1 MRAACDAPTMTERP
15 PAVRIDDLADPK
27 FPPHVDEMM
36 RAVEPLAADLSF
48 APEAVLDAARAE
60 TGLDDFGDDWFR
72 EPLGVVLTNL
82 DEHAGLSAFGRM
94 SAHTQ
99 MVGHMRNRL
108 RVEHLMQ
115 QHPEIAEI
123 EIARPIFIVG
133 QPRTGTTHLHNLMA
147 EDPALRSL
155 PYWES
160 LEPVLSDD
168 EQAAVARGET
178 DPRRER
184 CAVGLELLNDAL
196 PYFKR
201 MHDMTVDHVHEE
213 IQLLALAGSTML
225 FETMAVMP
233 GWRDW
238 YVGHDQTV
246 PYAYLKNVLRCCQWL
261 RGGERWVLKSPQ
273 HVEQIRVL
281 LDVFPDATFVF
292 THRDP
297 VSVIASTATM
307 ISYSSRFS
315 QAKVDP
321 PKIGHYWADRVETML
336 RAGIDD
342 HHLLPSDRS
351 IDVRFDEF
359 MADDLAMVERIY
371 AVADQPFTPKTRRA
385 METFMAAH
393 PRGVH
398 GGVIYDL
405 EGDFD
410 LDRAELRERL
420 RDYTDRFDVTLE
432 S

>member
-1 MRAACDAPTMTERP
+1 MSERP

-27 FPPHVDEMM
+27 FPPHIDEMM

-48 APEAVLDAARAE
+48 TPDALLDAARAE
-60 TGLDDFGDDWFR
+60 SGLDGFGDDWFR
-72 EPLGVVLTNL
+72 EPLGVVLRNL

-94 SAHTQ
+94 SAYTQ
-99 MVGHMRNRL
+99 MVGHLRNRL
-108 RVEHLMQ
+108 RVENLMGR
-115 QHPEIAEI
+115 HPEIADI
-123 EIARPIFIVG
+123 QVTRPIFIVG
-133 QPRTGTTHLHNLMA
+133 QPRTGTTHMHNLMA

-184 CAVGLELLNDAL
+184 CAGGLELLNDAL

-233 GWRDW
+233 EWRDW
-238 YVGHDQTV
+238 YRSHDQTV
-246 PYAYLKNVLRCCQWL
+246 PYAYMKNVLRCCQWL

-273 HVEQIRVL
+273 HVEQIPVL

-342 HHLLPSDRS
+342 HHLLPTERS

-371 AVADQPFTPKTRRA
+371 AVADQPFTPEARRS
-385 METFMAAH
+385 MEGFMAAH

-398 GGVIYDL
+398 GGVRYDL
-405 EGDFD
+405 EGDFH
-410 LDRAELRERL
+410 LDRAELRGRL

>member
-1 MRAACDAPTMTERP
+1 MAQRPAP
-15 PAVRIDDLADPK
+15 VRIDDLADPV
-27 FPPHVDEMM
+27 FPAHIAEMM
-36 RAVEPLAADLSF
+36 RAVEPLAAELSF
-48 APEAVLDAARAE
+48 APDAVMAAARAE
-60 TGLDDFGDDWFR
+60 AGLDDFGDDWFR
-72 EPLGVVLTNL
+72 EPLGVVLAAL
-82 DEHAGLSAFGRM
+82 DHDAGLSAFGRI
-94 SAHTQ
+94 SAHSQ
-99 MVGHMRNRL
+99 MAGHLRNRL
-108 RVEHLMQ
+108 RVEHLVAER
-115 QHPEIAEI
+115 PEILDVVI
-123 EIARPIFIVG
+123 DRPIFIVG

-160 LEPVLSDD
+160 LEPVLSDA
-168 EQAAVARGET
+168 EQAAVATGEA

-184 CAVGLELLNDAL
+184 CAAGLEVLHDAL

-213 IQLLALAGSTML
+213 IQLLALSASTML

-233 GWRDW
+233 AWRDW
-238 YVGHDQTV
+238 YQAHDQTV
-246 PYAYLKNVLRCCQWL
+246 PYRYMKKVLQCCQWL

-273 HVEQIRVL
+273 HIEQIPVL

-297 VSVIASTATM
+297 VSVVASTSTM
-307 ISYSSRFS
+307 ISYSARFS

-321 PKIGHYWADRVETML
+321 PAIGHYWADRIETML
-336 RAGIDD
+336 RAGMRD
-342 HHLLPSDRS
+342 HELLPARS

-371 AVADQPFTPKTRRA
+371 TVADQPFTPAVRRA
-385 METFMAAH
+385 MEAFMVDH

-398 GGVIYDL
+398 GGVVYDL

-410 LDRAELRERL
+410 LDPAALRERL
-420 RDYTDRFDVTLE
+420 RDYTDAYGVVLE
-432 S
+432 

>member
-1 MRAACDAPTMTERP
+1 MPERP
-15 PAVRIDDLADPK
+15 APIRIDDLAEPVL
-27 FPPHVDEMM
+27 PPYVVEMM
-36 RAVEPLAADLSF
+36 TSVEPLAAELSF
-48 APEAVLDAARAE
+48 APDAVLAAAQAE
-60 TGLDDFGDDWFR
+60 TGFDDFGDDEFR
-72 EPLGVVLTNL
+72 EPLAKVLRCL
-82 DEHAGLSAFGRM
+82 EEEAALSPFGRM
-94 SAHTQ
+94 SDHAQ

-108 RVEHLMQ
+108 RVEHLVRA
-115 QHPEIAEI
+115 HPEILDVEI
-123 EIARPIFIVG
+123 SRPIFIVG

-168 EQAAVARGET
+168 EQAAVAGGAP

-213 IQLLALAGSTML
+213 IQLLALAASTML
-225 FETMAVMP
+225 FETVAVMP
-233 GWRDW
+233 TWRDW
-238 YVGHDQTV
+238 YRAHDQT
-246 PYAYLKNVLRCCQWL
+246 PAYGYMKKALQCCQWL

-273 HVEQIRVL
+273 HVEQIPVL
-281 LDVFPDATFVF
+281 LSVFPDATFVF

-307 ISYSSRFS
+307 ISYTARFS
-315 QAKVDP
+315 AATVDP
-321 PKIGHYWADRVETML
+321 PKIGAYWADRVETML
-336 RAGIDD
+336 RAGMRD
-342 HHLLPSDRS
+342 HHLLPAERS

-371 AVADQPFTPKTRRA
+371 EVADQPFTPAARAA
-385 METFMAAH
+385 MEAFMVEH

-398 GGVIYDL
+398 GGVIYDA
-405 EGDFD
+405 EGDFG
-410 LDRAELRERL
+410 LDRGVLRARL
-420 RDYTDRFDVTLE
+420 RDYTDEYGITLE

>member
-1 MRAACDAPTMTERP
+1 MPQRPAP
-15 PAVRIDDLADPK
+15 VRIDDLADPVL
-27 FPPHVDEMM
+27 PTSITEMM
-36 RAVEPLAADLSF
+36 DAVEPLAAELSF
-48 APEAVLDAARAE
+48 TLEGVIDGARAA
-60 TGLDDFGDDWFR
+60 TGLDDLGDDWYR
-72 EPLGVVLTNL
+72 EPISVLL
-82 DEHAGLSAFGRM
+82 DALDREAGLSAFGRM

-99 MVGHMRNRL
+99 VVGHLRNRL
-108 RVEHLMQ
+108 RVEHLVRA
-115 QHPEIAEI
+115 HPEITDVVI
-123 EIARPIFIVG
+123 DRPIFIVG

-147 EDPALRSL
+147 EDPALRAL

-160 LEPVLSDD
+160 LEPVLSDA
-168 EQAAVARGET
+168 EQAATAAGAP

-184 CAVGLELLNDAL
+184 CAIGLELLDHGM

-233 GWRDW
+233 TWRDW
-238 YVGHDQTV
+238 YRGHDQTV
-246 PYAYLKNVLRCCQWL
+246 PYRYLRTVLQCCQWL

-273 HVEQIRVL
+273 HVEQIPVL

-297 VSVIASTATM
+297 VSVVASTATM
-307 ISYSSRFS
+307 ISYTARLS

-336 RAGIDD
+336 RGGMRD
-342 HHLLPSDRS
+342 HHLLPADRS

-371 AVADQPFTPKTRRA
+371 AVADQPFTTEARGA
-385 METFMAAH
+385 MEAFMVEH

-398 GGVIYDL
+398 GGVEYDL
-405 EGDFD
+405 AGDFD
-410 LDRAELRERL
+410 LDPAALRARL
-420 RDYTDRFDVTLE
+420 RDYTDEYAVTLE

>member
-1 MRAACDAPTMTERP
+1 MMAERP
-15 PAVRIDDLADPK
+15 PAVRIDDLADPT

-36 RAVEPLAADLSF
+36 QAVEPLAADLSF
-48 APEAVLDAARAE
+48 ASDAVLDAARAE
-60 TGLDDFGDDWFR
+60 AGLADFGDDWFR
-72 EPLGVVLTNL
+72 EPLGIVLANL

-94 SAHTQ
+94 SAYTQ

-108 RVEHLMQ
+108 RVEHLMHE
-115 QHPEIAEI
+115 HPEIDEI
-123 EIARPIFIVG
+123 KITRPIFIVG

-147 EDPALRSL
+147 QDPALRSL

-168 EQAAVARGET
+168 ERAAVARGET

-196 PYFKR
+196 PSFKR

-233 GWRDW
+233 QWRDW
-238 YVGHDQTV
+238 YRTHDQTV
-246 PYAYLKNVLRCCQWL
+246 PYAYLKNALGCCQWL
-261 RGGERWVLKSPQ
+261 RGGDRWVLKSPQ

-336 RAGIDD
+336 RAGMDD
-342 HHLLPSDRS
+342 HHLLPPDRS

-359 MADDLAMVERIY
+359 MADDLAMVEQIY
-371 AVADQPFTPKTRRA
+371 AVADQPFTPAARRA
-385 METFMAAH
+385 MEGFMAAH

-410 LDRAELRERL
+410 LDRAGLRARL